1 MKQPILMIVAAAFLA
16 WCGTSDLKAGNLILN
31 GSFESN
37 VQAPGT
43 WSLYQNGQVPGWTS
57 SGADDVIEI
66 DSSGVFG
73 TAYDG
78 NNSMEVDANHFQTVS
93 QTITGLTPGAQYI
106 LSYMYGDRPGSGA
119 QQLKVYFGATNV
131 ATNTGTGTGSN
142 LVWTPNTFIVTADGI
157 SETLSFVGMPVG
169 PLPSFGNEIDA
180 VSLTSSVPEPST
192 LALLGAGLLGMLGVA
207 RRARRKSKTV

>member
-1 MKQPILMIVAAAFLA
+1 MKQPILMIVAAALLV
-16 WCGTSDLKAGNLILN
+16 WCGASDLKAGSLIVN

-37 VQAPGT
+37 SQAYGT

-57 SGADDVIEI
+57 SGADNVIEI
-66 DSSGVFG
+66 DGSGVFG

-106 LSYMYGDRPGSGA
+106 LSYIYGDRPGSGA
-119 QQLKVYFGATNV
+119 QQLNVYFGATNV
-131 ATNTGTGTGSN
+131 ATNSGTGTHSN

-157 SETLSFVGMPVG
+157 SETLRFVGMPVG
-169 PLPSFGNEIDA
+169 PLPSYGNEIDA
-180 VSLTSSVPEPST
+180 VSLTSAVPEPSS
-192 LALLGAGLLGMLGVA
+192 LALLGAGLLAMLGVV
-207 RRARRKSKTV
+207 RRARRKSKIV